1 MAITRTGSRGF
12 FLVEL
17 LVVLAVT
24 AVLIGLLLP
33 AVSAVRAAAAA
44 QAATELADKSYAA
57 AALCTPPYC
66 NSLAKL
72 NSDSTEVRLNYPAVP
87 AGIVAGDVLAS
98 GLLVTYDREK
108 IGTQPFGVAPW
119 TDDNI
124 HDPGIVVLEA
134 LAYALIDVDYAVETV
149 SWFDDELDFIV
160 RQPESGQSW
169 KLRALFESDAQSGAP
184 LVRVVGEPVP
194 EPSSLLL
201 VAVALLALAVARRRL
216 GLRHRPGRPAVRLSP
231 GCGLTPCAGTR
242 PRRVTFVAEW
252 P

>member
-1 MAITRTGSRGF
+1 MVIMRTGSRGF
-12 FLVEL
+12 FLIEL

-44 QAATELADKSYAA
+44 RAATELANKSYAA

-66 NSLAKL
+66 NSLAQL
-72 NSDSTEVRLNYPAVP
+72 NSDLNEVRLNYPDIP
-87 AGIVAGDVLAS
+87 ASIVAGNVLAS

-108 IGTQPFGVAPW
+108 LDTQPFGVAPW
-119 TDDNI
+119 TDNNI

-134 LAYALIDVDYAVETV
+134 LAYALIDDNYAVETV
-149 SWFDDELDFIV
+149 NWLDDELDFIV

-169 KLRALFESDAQSGAP
+169 KLRALFESDTQSGAP
-184 LVRVVGEPVP
+184 LVRVVGETVP

-201 VAVALLALAVARRRL
+201 VAVALLVLALARHRL
-216 GLRHRPGRPAVRLSP
+216 GLRHPPGHVAVRLSSR
-231 GCGLTPCAGTR
+231 CGPLPWRERGQVSDN
-242 PRRVTFVAEW
+242 P
-252 P
+252 